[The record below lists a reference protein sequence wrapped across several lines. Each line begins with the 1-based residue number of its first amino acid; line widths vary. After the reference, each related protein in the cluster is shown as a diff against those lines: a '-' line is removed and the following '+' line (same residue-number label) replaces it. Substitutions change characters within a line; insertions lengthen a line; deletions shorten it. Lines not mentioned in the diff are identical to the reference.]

1 MGSIGFRY
9 SSITPKSV
17 LLGRNESQDWKSV
30 EKLGFLL
37 GGEGVVLGVW
47 IILVHPKA
55 RTTTGTIVW
64 KWITVN

>member
-17 LLGRNESQDWKSV
+17 LLGRNELQDWKSV
-30 EKLGFLL
+30 EKPEFLL

-47 IILVHPKA
+47 IILVHLKA